1 MEGEIAHRS
10 AALMEALVRGDAAAA
25 AALYTDDARL
35 IASAPDLIQG
45 RTGIEAYW
53 QTGIA
58 LGLSTL
64 ALKREALETLGGRI
78 LDAGRYAVELSCEAP
93 ASIVERGTYL
103 TLHRP
108 DADGSWRRC
117 LDVFDPDEADAGLL
131 PDLADTTQRRRGIE
145 R

>member
-1 MEGEIAHRS
+1 MEGEIANCS
-10 AALMEALVRGDAAAA
+10 ASLMQALVHGDVVAA

-64 ALKREALETLGGRI
+64 VLEGAAQETLGGRI
-78 LDAGRYAVELSCEAP
+78 LDAGRYTVEFGCG
-93 ASIVERGTYL
+93 ASAATVEHGTYI
-103 TLHRP
+103 TLHRR
-108 DADGSWRRC
+108 DGDGSWRRC
-117 LDVFDPDEADAGLL
+117 LDVFDADEAGAGTLL
-131 PDLADTTQRRRGIE
+131 DLADATRRRGGIQ
-145 R
+145 